1 MDGGAVQ
8 IDWDEASRHV
18 VMIGPVTYVCQGTL
32 SPELDSLLLDSLLE
46 PDHGAS

>member
-18 VMIGPVTYVCQGTL
+18 TMTGPVAYVCQGAL
-32 SPELDSLLLDSLLE
+32 SPELDALLE
-46 PDHGAS
+46 ASLPEQTHGAP